1 MTSPISDTGEQL
13 HSGDN
18 REVLEEVREEATAR
32 DGHSSFVSRTARFRR
47 LALTLIAVGAIA
59 VIVVLARHKLA
70 QSLHVLATASLG
82 WLLLALAAEAVS
94 LTAFGLSRTLLMR
107 ANGHRIRL
115 RSVMAITYAAHALG
129 LSVPFAGAELD
140 VVYSYHRFRRAGLD
154 AATTS
159 WAMAVSWIC
168 STAGL
173 ALLLLTGAI
182 ARGGSAAAVAGFAGA
197 AVFLL
202 PAAGVLLAL
211 RFDRVRDLLRIV
223 LTWLAGLSKRV
234 FGKPSAGGAGVDGF
248 IDEVSSTRLSL
259 PGYARVLGL
268 AVANWAFD
276 CAALALSIRAMGQPV
291 PWGDLLLVYG
301 AGQAVASSGLTP
313 GGFALVELTMTAALT
328 ASGMHASAALA
339 AVVAYRVVSFWL
351 VLLGGW
357 VTLGFL
363 AHPLRGRRRRSG
375 S

>member
-1 MTSPISDTGEQL
+1 VTSPGSDTGEQL

-18 REVLEEVREEATAR
+18 REVLEEVREEAKAR
-32 DGHSSFVSRTARFRR
+32 DGRSSLLSRTARFRR
-47 LALTLIAVGAIA
+47 LTLTLLAVGAVV

-70 QSLHVLATASLG
+70 QSLHVLAAASPG

-94 LTAFGLSRTLLMR
+94 LTAFGLCRTLLLR

-168 STAGL
+168 STTGL
-173 ALLLLTGAI
+173 ALLLLVGAI

-197 AVFLL
+197 AVYLL

-211 RFDRVRDLLRIV
+211 RFDRVRALLRTV
-223 LTWLAGLSKRV
+223 LAWLAGLSKRM
-234 FGKPSAGGAGVDGF
+234 FGKPSDGVDGVDRF

-259 PGYARVLGL
+259 PGYARVLAL

-291 PWGDLLLVYG
+291 PWDDLLLVYG
-301 AGQAVASSGLTP
+301 AGQTVASSGLTP

-328 ASGMHASAALA
+328 ASGLHASAALA

-357 VTLGFL
+357 VTLGVL
-363 AHPLRGRRRRSG
+363 AHPIRRRRNR
-375 S
+375 